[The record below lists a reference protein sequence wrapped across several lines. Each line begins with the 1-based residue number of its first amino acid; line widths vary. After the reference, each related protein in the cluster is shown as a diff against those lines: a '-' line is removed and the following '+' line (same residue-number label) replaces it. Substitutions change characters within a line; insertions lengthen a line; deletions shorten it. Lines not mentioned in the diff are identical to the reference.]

1 VEDGGGTVVLKVE
14 DDGIGMDDET
24 RARVFE
30 PFFTTKSEEQGT
42 GLGLAITRSIVEGHG
57 GTIAVRSRPG
67 EGAVFTIELPVGAPR
82 RPTVVATGEPDR
94 AVGGRSI
101 LVVDDEPTVAA
112 VLAEALSTD
121 EHVVE
126 TAENGAVALE
136 KLAAHSYDLVICD
149 SGMPVLSGPDLYRE
163 VARRDPRL
171 AEKFIFVVGD
181 ILNPRTQEFLE
192 HVSQPR
198 LIKPFTI
205 DSVKHLV
212 RRVLAAT

>member
-1 VEDGGGTVVLKVE
+1 
-14 DDGIGMDDET
+14 MD
-24 RARVFE
+24 A
-30 PFFTTKSEEQGT
+30 S
-42 GLGLAITRSIVEGHG
+42 A
-57 GTIAVRSRPG
+57 G
-67 EGAVFTIELPVGAPR
+67 EGAAFTIELPVGAPHG
-82 RPTVVATGEPDR
+82 ATAAAVGEPER
-94 AVGGRSI
+94 PVCGRNI
-101 LVVDDEPTVAA
+101 LVVDDEPAVAA
-112 VLAEALSTD
+112 VLAEALTTE

-136 KLAAHSYDLVICD
+136 KPAARSYDLVICD
-149 SGMPVLSGPDLYRE
+149 SGMPVLNGPDLYRE

-181 ILNPRTQEFLE
+181 IPNPRTQEFLE

-212 RRVLAAT
+212 RRVLATG